1 MEKSVFAMIAEDI
14 EQKIIDKEYKVSEL
28 LPSENSLCALYNVT
42 RTTVRR
48 ALALLIKS
56 NFITPI
62 PGKGYVVNT
71 PAKSEFVFSFDEIS
85 ALERHPI
92 DTQLLSVNIISPT
105 LELMLKLQITPNK
118 KVVNVKRL
126 FSHDNV
132 PLGFDDKYITYYTG
146 IPIVEKEIHYMTF
159 PNIFA
164 KNSLAR
170 ELDEQ
175 LVLSASR
182 ADAYLSSLL
191 KIKVGAALNTVEQTI
206 KNSDGTVLGWATT
219 YYTLGSIKLKANSR

>member
-1 MEKSVFAMIAEDI
+1 MIADDI
-14 EQKIIDKEYKVSEL
+14 EQKIVEKKYKVSEL
-28 LPSENSLCALYNVT
+28 LPSENTLCAQYSVT

-62 PGKGYVVNT
+62 PGKGYVVNM
-71 PAKSEFVFSFDEIS
+71 PAKSEFLFSFDEIS
-85 ALERHPI
+85 VLDRHPV

-126 FSHDNV
+126 FSCEGV

-164 KNSLAR
+164 KNRSVR

-175 LVLSASR
+175 LVISACR
-182 ADAYLSSLL
+182 ADAYLASLL
-191 KIKVGAALNTVEQTI
+191 KIKVNAAVTAVEQII
-206 KNSDGTVLGWATT
+206 KNSDGTVLGCGTT
-219 YYTLGSIKLKANSR
+219 YYTAGSVRLQAKSR